1 MADVAT
7 TSFAQHSPSHSIL
20 LYDGVCR
27 LCNRLNQFVLRHD
40 PEGLFRFASLQSPL
54 AEGILNR
61 HGFNT
66 RDLDTVY
73 VVLNYNR
80 ANESLL
86 SRSDAIASVLG
97 QLGGIWRLAGI
108 LIGWLPRW
116 FRDWVY
122 RVVARNRYRIFGRS
136 DMCILPSPE
145 NRSRF
150 LDV

>member
-1 MADVAT
+1 MADIAT
-7 TSFAQHSPSHSIL
+7 TSFAPHSPSHPIL
-20 LYDGVCR
+20 LYDGVCG

-40 PEGLFRFASLQSPL
+40 PEGHFRFASLQSPL
-54 AEGILNR
+54 AEGILGR
-61 HGFNT
+61 HGFNA

-73 VVLNYNR
+73 VVLNYDR

-108 LIGWLPRW
+108 LMGWLPRW

-150 LDV
+150 LDL